1 MVIPIA
7 SLLIAGFLQLT
18 GWWRGRFNVGPR
30 TGSILLIVFGT
41 VAFVNNTVGDWFLDA
56 LAWIENAMTY
66 VVGSLFG
73 PGIGAG
79 VGAVFP
85 SVIVALFCLFWLAC
99 WVPKLFSERMDW
111 HTAWVGVFIPPM
123 IAAITGPVGDAL
135 SWVFGW
141 IATGGSTVVGWAFGW
156 IG

>member
-7 SLLIAGFLQLT
+7 SLVIAGFLQIT

-30 TGSILLIVFGT
+30 AGSILLIVFGT
-41 VAFVNNTVGDWFLDA
+41 IAFVNNTVGDWLADG
-56 LAWIENAMTY
+56 LAWFENAISY

-73 PGIGAG
+73 AGIGAG
-79 VGAVFP
+79 VGAIFP
-85 SVIVALFCLFWLAC
+85 TLFVALFCLYWLAC

-111 HTAWVGVFIPPM
+111 HTAWVGVFIPPF
-123 IAAITGPVGDAL
+123 IAAITGPVGVAL
-135 SWVFGW
+135 AWVFDG
-141 IATGGSTVVGWAFGW
+141 IAWVGTNVVGWAFGW